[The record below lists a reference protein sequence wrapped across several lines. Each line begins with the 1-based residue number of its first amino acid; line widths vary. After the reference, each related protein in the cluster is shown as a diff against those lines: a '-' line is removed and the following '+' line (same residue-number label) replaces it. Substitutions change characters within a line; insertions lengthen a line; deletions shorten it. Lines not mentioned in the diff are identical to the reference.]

1 MVETLS
7 RDPILKNF
15 PVPLIEILPITETN
29 LEIIEVLPI
38 TETKPEIIEILPKIE
53 NTLEII
59 EIHPIIETKLEIIEI
74 LHNRNLKQDIEIPHL
89 IEILLA
95 IIG

>member
-29 LEIIEVLPI
+29 LEIIKIIPI
-38 TETKPEIIEILPKIE
+38 TETKLVIIEVL
-53 NTLEII
+53 
-59 EIHPIIETKLEIIEI
+59 
-74 LHNRNLKQDIEIPHL
+74 
-89 IEILLA
+89 
-95 IIG
+95 